1 MENGMEYL
9 ILGDMLLDAVVRACH
24 MKWDDNEMLYRD
36 TNNQLMDWD
45 DFISYAISIDD
56 IIQVNIWGD
65 GTIEFQITDGE
76 SINWYDFDKSVLVKV
91 INILQSVK

>member
-1 MENGMEYL
+1 MENGIEYL

-36 TNNQLMDWD
+36 INNQLMDWD

-65 GTIEFQITDGE
+65 GTIEFQSLGFLIEFQTFFVTLHTEIKG
-76 SINWYDFDKSVLVKV
+76 
-91 INILQSVK
+91 